1 MLLAAD
7 WSRQLFDLG
16 QISRTVRYLLSEGD
30 VTEPTVQAFHDAIKD
45 AIQKL
50 ASGVSPMH
58 ASIRGFPFNVD
69 EQTASSMKDQMMDS
83 NDPGVEHWAG
93 RRQRAS
99 RSPGRGYRDVQAR
112 LSGGL

>member
-16 QISRTVRYLLSEGD
+16 QIRTVRYPLSEGD

-69 EQTASSMKDQMMDS
+69 EQTASSMKDQMMDL
-83 NDPGVEHWAG
+83 NDLESSIGQVEDNE
-93 RRQRAS
+93 RR
-99 RSPGRGYRDVQAR
+99 VR
-112 LSGGL
+112 LVAVIATFKHA